1 MEKKDNLSNLEN
13 INIESIGPSTD
24 DLKNRFKAESI
35 PLQTDYSDLID
46 IADIGRKAT
55 GQAPGQTPSQDP
67 TLELDSNDLLIVK
80 IDPDGGLKRSIKGLG
95 IKLTDSDQTK
105 TGLSL
110 TSSGLKVDSG
120 LGIILTEGHG
130 VSIQLTDS
138 NDQTNTGLFL
148 TTDGLRVDPGK
159 GIKLETGHGVSV
171 GEGNGIQ
178 VNPDDIAV
186 KPKTNGGI
194 SVDADGV
201 SVKVKPN
208 SGINIDTN
216 GISVKPSNGI
226 IVDAN
231 GVSVKAKTNSGIN
244 IDTNGISVKPSN
256 GIIAD
261 ANGVSVKAK
270 TNSGIS
276 VDADG
281 VAVKCWPKGGIHV
294 TDNEGIYLNLK
305 GGDTHG
311 SSGTSGLELS
321 TEGVAVKCWETGGIE
336 VIDSDGIF
344 LKLEGGNHSNDWS
357 GTSGLSLSSAG
368 VKVKAGNGITVDSNG
383 VSVNVNQIASALANL
398 IIPSGTI
405 VPFYSNGSLPNGWV
419 WCDGN
424 NGTPN
429 LNNYHEKYDS
439 DGYVNIISGFSS
451 ITTDH
456 WQLGYGTHLNIN
468 TFFMKY
474 IMKK

>member
-1 MEKKDNLSNLEN
+1 MEKKDNLSNSEN

-55 GQAPGQTPSQDP
+55 GQAFGQTPSQDP

-194 SVDADGV
+194 SVDTDGVSVKLKPNSGINVDTDGISIRSSNGIITNADGV
-201 SVKVKPN
+201 SVKPKPN
-208 SGINIDTN
+208 SGI
-216 GISVKPSNGI
+216 S
-226 IVDAN
+226 AN
-231 GVSVKAKTNSGIN
+231 ADGVSVL
-244 IDTNGISVKPSN
+244 
-256 GIIAD
+256 
-261 ANGVSVKAK
+261 
-270 TNSGIS
+270 
-276 VDADG
+276 
-281 VAVKCWPKGGIHV
+281 CWEGGGIRV
-294 TDNEGIYLNLK
+294 TDSTGIY
-305 GGDTHG
+305 
-311 SSGTSGLELS
+311 
-321 TEGVAVKCWETGGIE
+321 
-336 VIDSDGIF
+336 
-344 LKLEGGNHSNDWS
+344 LKLEGGDTSGSS
-357 GTSGLSLSSAG
+357 GTSGLSLSTNG
-368 VKVKAGNGITVDSNG
+368 VKVKAGNGINVDTSGVSIKLANSDQTLTGLSLTSSGLQVDDGLGIVLTKDHGISVGAGNGIQVNTNNVAVKAKTNGGIKVDQDG
-383 VSVNVNQIASALANL
+383 VSVDIQSIASALANL

-419 WCDGN
+419 WCDGS
-424 NGTPN
+424 NGTPDLNTNRNGHDSGDNIN
-429 LNNYHEKYDS
+429 L
-439 DGYVNIISGFSS
+439 ISGWGD
-451 ITTDH
+451 IHTDF
-456 WQLGYGTHLNIN
+456 WQLGSGKHIAANIYY
-468 TFFMKY
+468 MRY